1 MRIKVIFDKD
11 ALDKALLFRR
21 DEGVCSP
28 DKNLHT
34 GWGVSF
40 LIDDRIL
47 FDTGEKGEWL
57 IENMRSLG
65 IDIKKIEAV
74 VISHDHWDHTGGLWE
89 ILKVRKGL
97 TVYACPGF
105 SKAFKDK
112 AKEAQA
118 ELIEI
123 KKPAEISENIFVTG
137 EIAGA
142 YHGKY
147 MPEQA
152 IILKTKNGL
161 TVITGCAH
169 PGVLKMV
176 EKAKARFPAEPVY
189 LVLGGF
195 HLMES
200 DKRAIEIV
208 VENFKRMNILK
219 AGPTHCSGG
228 AAEDIFKKYYEGNFV
243 PIKAG
248 HQIEV

>member
-1 MRIKVIFDKD
+1 MRIKVIFDKG
-11 ALDKALLFRR
+11 A
-21 DEGVCSP
+21 S
-28 DKNLHT
+28 DKNLCT

-40 LIDDRIL
+40 LVGDKIL

-57 IENMRSLG
+57 VKNMRSLG
-65 IDIKKIEAV
+65 IDITKIEAV

-89 ILKVRKGL
+89 MLKEKKELKV
-97 TVYACPGF
+97 YSCPGF
-105 SKAFKDK
+105 SKEFKDK
-112 AKEAQA
+112 VKEAQV
-118 ELIEI
+118 ELIEAE
-123 KKPAEISENIFVTG
+123 KFTEISQNIFITG

-152 IILKTKNGL
+152 VVLKTKNGL

-169 PGVLKMV
+169 PGILKMV
-176 EKAKARFPAEPVY
+176 EKVKTKFPDEPIY

-200 DKRAIEIV
+200 DNRVIEIV
-208 VENFKRMNILK
+208 AENFKKMGIIK
-219 AGPTHCSGG
+219 AGPTHCSGEV
-228 AAEDIFKKYYEGNFV
+228 AEGIFKKYYKRNFI

-248 HQIEV
+248 QEMEV

>member
-1 MRIKVIFDKD
+1 MQIKILFDNIAMD
-11 ALDKALLFRR
+11 NRFL
-21 DEGVCSP
+21 
-28 DKNLHT
+28 T

-40 LIDDRIL
+40 LVDDKIL

-57 IENMRSLG
+57 IENMRSLEV
-65 IDIKKIEAV
+65 DIKKIEAV

-89 ILKVRKGL
+89 ILKERKGL
-97 TVYACPGF
+97 KVYSCPGF
-105 SKAFKDK
+105 SKEFKDK

-118 ELIEI
+118 ELIEAE
-123 KKPAEISENIFVTG
+123 KLTEISQNIFITG
-137 EIAGA
+137 EIQGA

-152 IILKTKNGL
+152 IVLKTKNGL

-169 PGVLKMV
+169 PGILKIV
-176 EKAKARFPAEPVY
+176 EKVKAKFPSEPIY
-189 LVLGGF
+189 FVLGGF

-208 VENFKRMNILK
+208 AESFKKMNIIK
-219 AGPTHCSGG
+219 SGPTHCSGE

-248 HQIEV
+248 QEIEV